1 MNLNEILKQHDPARE
16 ANDADVA
23 GLRESIM
30 TSPRR
35 PPRRTLLACALLIVI
50 LLAAISRHVAQTLLS
65 VPRPV
70 PLSVPRPTAQTRVS
84 VPHPQRQLQ
93 ITAPG
98 GTQLIWVFN
107 DSM

>member
-16 ANDADVA
+16 AADADVA

-35 PPRRTLLACALLIVI
+35 PPRRALLACALLVVI

-65 VPRPV
+65 VPRP
-70 PLSVPRPTAQTRVS
+70 TAQTRVS
-84 VPHPQRQLQ
+84 VPHQQRQLQ

>member
-16 ANDADVA
+16 AGDADVA
-23 GLRESIM
+23 GLRETIM

-35 PPRRTLLACALLIVI
+35 PRHTARRAVLACALLVVI
-50 LLAAISRHVAQTLLS
+50 ILAAISRHVAQTLLS
-65 VPRPV
+65 VPR
-70 PLSVPRPTAQTRVS
+70 STAQTRVS

-93 ITAPG
+93 ITTPG